1 MSYSDTVATL
11 SFVISCA
18 AFAMPY
24 YRDHRAKQKERR
36 KEFLEIFTAT
46 KWSNEGDVLTAAK
59 AHYTLDLK
67 KAGGLSNVYGT
78 LFINANESYYEF
90 SGNIDSKGVL
100 KTKLRIPTGKWG
112 ANIARAKFIYSE
124 DTGNITYKFDGFIEN
139 KDMASANDVLDT
151 VQELWRAPTT

>member
-36 KEFLEIFTAT
+36 KELLEIFTRT
-46 KWSNEGDVLTAAK
+46 KWSNEGDVFTTPK

-67 KAGGLSNVYGT
+67 KQADFLMSTELYGST
-78 LFINANESYYEF
+78 
-90 SGNIDSKGVL
+90 
-100 KTKLRIPTGKWG
+100 
-112 ANIARAKFIYSE
+112 
-124 DTGNITYKFDGFIEN
+124 
-139 KDMASANDVLDT
+139 
-151 VQELWRAPTT
+151 

>member
-24 YRDHRAKQKERR
+24 YRDLRAKQKERR
-36 KEFLEIFTAT
+36 KEFLKIFTQT
-46 KWSNEGDVLTAAK
+46 KWSNEGQILTTAK

-67 KAGGLSNVYGT
+67 KAGGLSNVFGT
-78 LFINANESYYEF
+78 LWINADESYYEF
-90 SGNIDSKGVL
+90 SGQINSKGVL
-100 KTKLRIPTGKWG
+100 KAKLRMPIGKWG
-112 ANIARAKFIYSE
+112 ANIAKAKFIYSE
-124 DTGNITYKFDGFIEN
+124 DTGEITYKFEGFIDN

-151 VQELWRAPTT
+151 VQQLWRAPAS